1 MSTGAGNAY
10 AAAIHTM
17 SVSEGVLEVVES
29 ELAAVARAVSSDR
42 ELQRQLG
49 DRQLPV
55 ANRLRL
61 LETEAFAAAHPV
73 TKAAL
78 AMLIGAERIG
88 HLDEV
93 STALAEQSAEDRDLT
108 FAEVQVAQPLS
119 EAQTTAL
126 QAALERVTGN
136 RLTMRVVVDPSVV
149 GGVRAR
155 IGDTVIDG
163 SVARRIAQLRTRI
176 GA

>member
-17 SVSEGVLEVVES
+17 AVSEGVLDLVES
-29 ELAAVARAVSSDR
+29 ELAAVARAIASDR

-61 LETEAFAAAHPV
+61 LDGAAFAAAHPV
-73 TKAAL
+73 AKAAL
-78 AMLIGAERIG
+78 AMLIAAERIG

-93 STALAEQSAEDRDLT
+93 STALAEQSAADRDLT
-108 FAEVQVAQPLS
+108 FAEVQVAQALT
-119 EAQTTAL
+119 EAQTAAL
-126 QAALERVTGN
+126 QAALERATGD
-136 RLTMRVVVDPSVV
+136 RLTMRVIVDPSVI

-163 SVARRIAQLRTRI
+163 SIARRISQLRTRI

>member
-1 MSTGAGNAY
+1 MSTGAGDAY

-17 SVSEGVLEVVES
+17 AVAEGALDMVGS
-29 ELAAVARAVSSDR
+29 ELAAVARAISSDR
-42 ELQRQLG
+42 DLQRQLS

-55 ANRLRL
+55 GNRLRL
-61 LETEAFAAAHPV
+61 LDTDALAVAHPV
-73 TKAAL
+73 TRAAL

-93 STALAEQSAEDRDLT
+93 STALAERSAADRDLT
-108 FAEVQVAQPLS
+108 FAEVQVAAPLS

-126 QAALERVTGN
+126 QAALERATGH
-136 RLTMRVVVDPSVV
+136 RLTMRVVVDPSVI

-163 SVARRIAQLRTRI
+163 SVARRISQLRTRI
-176 GA
+176 GV

>member
-17 SVSEGVLEVVES
+17 AVAEGALDVVES

-61 LETEAFAAAHPV
+61 LEGEAFAAAHPV
-73 TKAAL
+73 TRAAL
-78 AMLIGAERIG
+78 AMLIGAERVG

-93 STALAEQSAEDRDLT
+93 STALAEQSASDRDLT

-119 EAQTTAL
+119 EAQTAAL
-126 QAALERVTGN
+126 QAALERATGN
-136 RLTMRVVVDPSVV
+136 RLTMRVVVDPSIL

-163 SVARRIAQLRTRI
+163 SVARRVAQLRTRI

>member
-17 SVSEGVLEVVES
+17 AVSEGALDVVES
-29 ELAAVARAVSSDR
+29 ELAAVARAIASDR

-55 ANRLRL
+55 TNRLRL
-61 LETEAFAAAHPV
+61 LETAAFAAAHPV

-93 STALAEQSAEDRDLT
+93 STALAEQSAADRDLT
-108 FAEVQVAQPLS
+108 YAEVQVANPLTD
-119 EAQTTAL
+119 AQTSAL
-126 QAALERVTGN
+126 QAALERATGN
-136 RLTMRVVVDPSVV
+136 RLTMRVVVDPNVI

-176 GA
+176 GV

>member
-10 AAAIHTM
+10 ATAIHTM
-17 SVSEGVLEVVES
+17 AVAEGVLDVVAS
-29 ELAAVARAVSSDR
+29 EFAAVARAISTDR
-42 ELQRQLG
+42 ELQRQLA
-49 DRQLPV
+49 DRQLPIG
-55 ANRLRL
+55 NRLRL
-61 LETEAFAAAHPV
+61 LDTAALAAAHPV

-88 HLDEV
+88 DLGEV
-93 STALAEQSAEDRDLT
+93 STGLAEQSAADRDLT
-108 FAEVQVAQPLS
+108 FAEVQVAHPLS
-119 EAQTTAL
+119 EEQTTAL
-126 QAALERVTGN
+126 QAALERATGT
-136 RLTMRVVVDPSVV
+136 RLTMRVSVDPSVL

-163 SVARRIAQLRTRI
+163 SVARRLSQLRTRI